1 MMRVIGCI
9 TNQHDPRLLV
19 LAACICLLA
28 CFTTL
33 TLVARAERPGRL
45 GLLAWLAAA
54 AAVFG
59 CGVWSLHFVAMLA
72 FMPGTE
78 ITYRPGL
85 TLLSILVAT
94 CGTLLALLCQR
105 LSLPRGIRCVLA
117 GTALGAS
124 VAAMHATGVAAMDV
138 PGTLWIDRPQLAWS
152 LVVGILLAMIAFAR
166 SDRLSRLG
174 RRIEVSAWLA
184 ACVLSIHFIGMSA
197 LQITLGPH
205 AAARGMPGPGVGAPG
220 GFSYGML
227 ATGVGAVS
235 LVVLVASLAATL
247 MEQHLSDRTVLELKR
262 LRLLSSIS
270 REVMI
275 IHQDGLILEVN
286 AAGATLFGEPMDA
299 LIGRQFLELFS
310 AGSQAA
316 AQAQMNQG
324 SEPQAPAKLEVRVR
338 GGRLVPVEVACRAID
353 FIGRPATA
361 VALVDQSERRR
372 DAETIRHLA
381 QHDALTGVPN
391 RLLLHERMIHTLA
404 ASDAQQTSVALLHLD
419 LDRFKACN
427 DLLGDHGA
435 DLLLSELA
443 SRLTAELRSSDTLAR
458 IGGDE
463 FVIVCALQDDA
474 RQVAALAGRLLE
486 TLGQAFEHE
495 GLRVAPSASI
505 GIALYPQDAVNQA
518 ALLRAAGTALR
529 EAKRESPGSF
539 KFFERGMDLVLHER
553 VELEHDLRLAI
564 ENDELELHYQPLFS
578 CSSGVIEGYE
588 ALIRWH
594 HPKRGMVM
602 PIDFIP
608 LAEQTGLIVPVGE
621 WAIRT
626 ACIEASTWPA
636 RQSIAVNVSPM
647 QFRQSNLPSIVADA
661 LLTSGLPAHR
671 LEIEITEGV
680 LITDTDEAIRTL
692 SALRAQGVRVSL
704 DDFGTG
710 YSSLSYLSSFAVD
723 KIKIDRS
730 FVRTLG
736 QGEGADLLVRTI
748 IELGH
753 HLGLTVVAEGVET
766 PQQLAMIQGKGCD
779 QVQGYLLG
787 RPARMDP
794 ARMDQNEPRQRAAG
808 REPELQ
814 ITAAL

>member
-1 MMRVIGCI
+1 MMRVVGCI
-9 TNQHDPRLLV
+9 TDQHDPRLLL

-28 CFTTL
+28 CLTT
-33 TLVARAERPGRL
+33 TALVARAWRPGRF
-45 GLLAWLAAA
+45 GSSPWLSAA

-72 FMPGTE
+72 FMPGMA

-85 TLLSILVAT
+85 TLISILLVT
-94 CGTLLALLCQR
+94 CGTLLALLCLR
-105 LSLPRGIRCVLA
+105 LSLSRALRCTLA
-117 GTALGAS
+117 GAALGSS
-124 VAAMHATGVAAMDV
+124 VAAMHAVGVAAMDV
-138 PGTLWIDRPQLAWS
+138 PGTLSIDRAQVAWS
-152 LVVGILLAMIAFAR
+152 LAFGIVLATIAFLR
-166 SDRLSRLG
+166 SDRVSSMW
-174 RRIEVSAWLA
+174 RRIEVSGWLA

-197 LQITLGPH
+197 LRITLGPP
-205 AAARGMPGPGVGAPG
+205 AAHGAPSQG
-220 GFSYGML
+220 GFGYDTL
-227 ATGVGAVS
+227 AIGVGAVS

-247 MEQHLSDRTVLELKR
+247 MEQHLSERTALELQR

-286 AAGATLFGEPMDA
+286 AAGATLFGEPQEA
-299 LIGRQFLELFS
+299 LIGREFLDLF
-310 AGSQAA
+310 AVGSRPGAY
-316 AQAQMNQG
+316 AQMQQG

-338 GGRLVPVEVACRAID
+338 SGRVVPVEVACRAID

-372 DAETIRHLA
+372 AAETIRHLA
-381 QHDALTGVPN
+381 QHDALTGLPN
-391 RLLLHERMIHTLA
+391 RLLLHERMTQMLA
-404 ASDAQQTSVALLHLD
+404 ASDSQQTSVALLHLD

-427 DLLGDHGA
+427 DLLGDQGA
-435 DLLLSELA
+435 DLLLTELA
-443 SRLTAELRSSDTLAR
+443 SRLTAELRSADTLAR

-463 FVIVCALQDDA
+463 FVIVCALQEDA
-474 RQVAALAGRLLE
+474 RQAAALAGRLLDA
-486 TLGQAFEHE
+486 LNRPFEHA
-495 GLRVAPSASI
+495 GLRIDPSASI
-505 GIALYPQDAVNQA
+505 GIALYPQDAASQA
-518 ALLRAAGTALR
+518 ALLRAAGSALR
-529 EAKRESPGSF
+529 EAKCQNSGSF
-539 KFFERGMDLVLHER
+539 RFFEHGMDQLLHER

-594 HPKRGMVM
+594 HPRRGMVM
-602 PIDFIP
+602 PVDFIP
-608 LAEQTGLIVPVGE
+608 LAEQTGLIVPIGE

-661 LLTSGLPAHR
+661 LLASGLPAHR

-680 LITDTDEAIRTL
+680 LITDTDDAIRTL
-692 SALRAQGVRVSL
+692 TALRGQGVRMSL

-736 QGEGADLLVRTI
+736 QSEGAALLVRTI

-766 PQQLAMIQGKGCD
+766 PQQLAMIQRKGCD

-787 RPARMDP
+787 RPARM
-794 ARMDQNEPRQRAAG
+794 AQNEPRQREIG

-814 ITAAL
+814 DEAIL

>member
-1 MMRVIGCI
+1 MMRVVGCI

-33 TLVARAERPGRL
+33 TLVARAERSRADRS
-45 GLLAWLAAA
+45 LAWLAAA

-72 FMPGTE
+72 FMPGLE
-78 ITYRPGL
+78 IDYRPGL

-94 CGTLLALLCQR
+94 CGTLLALLCSR
-105 LSLPRGIRCVLA
+105 LPLSRAARCALA
-117 GTALGAS
+117 GAALGAS
-124 VAAMHATGVAAMDV
+124 VAAMHAVGVAAMEV
-138 PGTLWIDRPQLAWS
+138 PGTLSIDRPQLAWS
-152 LVVGILLAMIAFAR
+152 LCVGIVLAVIAFLR
-166 SDRLSRLG
+166 SDRLSGMRRRL
-174 RRIEVSAWLA
+174 EVSGWLA
-184 ACVLSIHFIGMSA
+184 ACVLGVHFIGMSA
-197 LQITLGPH
+197 LSITLG
-205 AAARGMPGPGVGAPG
+205 AG
-220 GFSYGML
+220 GIGTNPTGSGLSAQGGLGYGML

-235 LVVLVASLAATL
+235 LVVLVTSLAATL
-247 MEQHLSDRTVLELKR
+247 MEQHLSDRTMLELQR

-286 AAGATLFGEPMDA
+286 AAGATLFGEPVEA
-299 LIGRQFLELFS
+299 LLGRQFLDLFS
-310 AGSQAA
+310 VGSRPGAY
-316 AQAQMNQG
+316 AQMTHG

-338 GGRLVPVEVACRAID
+338 SGRIVPVEVACRAID

-381 QHDALTGVPN
+381 QHDALTGLPN
-391 RLLLHERMIHTLA
+391 RLLLHERMIHMLA
-404 ASDAQQTSVALLHLD
+404 SSDAQQTSVALLHVD
-419 LDRFKACN
+419 LDRFKTCN

-435 DLLLSELA
+435 DLLLGELA
-443 SRLTAELRSSDTLAR
+443 ARLTAELRASDTLAR

-463 FVIVCALQDDA
+463 FVILCAVQEDA
-474 RQVAALAGRLLE
+474 RQVAALAGRLLQA
-486 TLGQAFEHE
+486 LGQPFELDGIRIE
-495 GLRVAPSASI
+495 PAASI
-505 GIALYPQDAVNQA
+505 GIALYPDDATGQA

-529 EAKRESPGSF
+529 EAKRETPGSF
-539 KFFERGMDLVLHER
+539 RFFERGMDQVLHER

-588 ALIRWH
+588 ALIRWR
-594 HPKRGMVM
+594 HPRRGMVM

-608 LAEQTGLIVPVGE
+608 LAEQTGLIVPIGE
-621 WAIRT
+621 WAVRT
-626 ACIEASTWPA
+626 ACIEASKWPA
-636 RQSIAVNVSPM
+636 RQSIAVNVSPL
-647 QFRQSNLPSIVADA
+647 QFRQSNLPLMVADA
-661 LLTSGLPAHR
+661 LLSSGLPAHR

-680 LITDTDEAIRTL
+680 LITDTDDAIRTL

-736 QGEGADLLVRTI
+736 QNEGAGLLVRTI

-787 RPARMDP
+787 RPTRLE
-794 ARMDQNEPRQRAAG
+794 QGEPPQRPSERQ
-808 REPELQ
+808 PELQ
-814 ITAAL
+814 SEDAD

>member
-1 MMRVIGCI
+1 MMRVVGCI
-9 TNQHDPRLLV
+9 TKEHDPRLLV

-33 TLVARAERPGRL
+33 TLVARGDRSSRAGS
-45 GLLAWLAAA
+45 LAWLSAA

-72 FMPGTE
+72 FMPGIA
-78 ITYRPGL
+78 ITYDPGL
-85 TLLSILVAT
+85 TLLSIVVAT
-94 CGTLLALLCQR
+94 CGTLLALLCAR
-105 LSLPRGIRCVLA
+105 LSLTRVARCVLGGA
-117 GTALGAS
+117 ALGAS
-124 VAAMHATGVAAMDV
+124 VAAMHAVGVAAMRV
-138 PGTLWIDRPQLAWS
+138 PGSLALDRPQVAWS
-152 LVVGILLAMIAFAR
+152 LASGMILGMIAFAR

-174 RRIEVSAWLA
+174 RRVEVSGWLA

-197 LQITLGPH
+197 LQITLGPRP
-205 AAARGMPGPGVGAPG
+205 AQAGLEQG
-220 GFSYGML
+220 GFGYGML

-235 LVVLVASLAATL
+235 LGVLVASLVATL

-286 AAGATLFGEPMDA
+286 EAGATLFGEPVEA
-299 LIGRQFLELFS
+299 LVGRQYLDLFS
-310 AGSQAA
+310 AGSLAA
-316 AQAQMNQG
+316 AEAQMTQG

-338 GGRLVPVEVACRAID
+338 SGRLVPVEVACRAID

-381 QHDALTGVPN
+381 QHDALTGLPN
-391 RLLLHERMIHTLA
+391 RLLLHERLIHMLA
-404 ASDAQQTSVALLHLD
+404 ASDAQQTSVALLHID
-419 LDRFKACN
+419 LDRFTACN

-435 DLLLSELA
+435 DLLLAELA
-443 SRLTAELRSSDTLAR
+443 SRLTAELRATDTLAR

-463 FVIVCALQDDA
+463 FVILCALQEDA
-474 RQVAALAGRLLE
+474 KQVAALADRLLVA
-486 TLGQAFEHE
+486 LNRPFEHE
-495 GLRVAPSASI
+495 GLRIDPSASI
-505 GIALYPQDAVNQA
+505 GIALYPEDAANQA

-529 EAKRESPGSF
+529 LAKSENQGSF
-539 KFFERGMDLVLHER
+539 RFFESEMDQVLHER
-553 VELEHDLRLAI
+553 VELEHDLRVAI

-588 ALIRWH
+588 ALVRWH

-608 LAEQTGLIVPVGE
+608 LAEQTGLIVPIGE

-626 ACIEASTWPA
+626 ACIEASKWPA
-636 RQSIAVNVSPM
+636 RQSIAVNVSPL
-647 QFRQSNLPSIVADA
+647 QFRQSNLPEIVADA

-680 LITDTDEAIRTL
+680 LITDTGDAVRTL
-692 SALRAQGVRVSL
+692 SALRTQGVRVSL

-730 FVRTLG
+730 FVRPLG
-736 QGEGADLLVRTI
+736 QSESAGLLVRTI

-787 RPARMDP
+787 RPARMGQTE
-794 ARMDQNEPRQRAAG
+794 ARHQSPD
-808 REPELQ
+808 REPALQ
-814 ITAAL
+814 TTGLH